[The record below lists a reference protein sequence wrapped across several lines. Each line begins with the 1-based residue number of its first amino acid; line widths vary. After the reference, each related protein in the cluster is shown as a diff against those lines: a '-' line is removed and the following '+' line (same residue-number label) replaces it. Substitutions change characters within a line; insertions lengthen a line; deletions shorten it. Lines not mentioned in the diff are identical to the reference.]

1 MARVLSSCGF
11 NNWSFSRLFSA
22 SLGYYSPLLSCKSQ
36 SVNAFRQIDSSVLEV
51 CDNSSTLSAPCSL
64 SPNLSNSVVH
74 SVNVWKTSWCYLR
87 ETSILLV
94 LLTYY
99 SRPKNTL
106 RCLSYRYLKTV
117 WLTNDQCPIY
127 VKKISNSG
135 LKIVMQAS
143 QGSPVFQFLC
153 ILVNQLSKGT
163 I

>member
-51 CDNSSTLSAPCSL
+51 CDNSSTLSVPCSL

-94 LLTYY
+94 LLAYY

-117 WLTNDQCPIY
+117 WLTNDQCLCSINIKIIFLFTHLC
-127 VKKISNSG
+127 KKNFQTVV
-135 LKIVMQAS
+135 LK
-143 QGSPVFQFLC
+143 
-153 ILVNQLSKGT
+153 
-163 I
+163 

>member
-36 SVNAFRQIDSSVLEV
+36 SVNAFRQIDSS
-51 CDNSSTLSAPCSL
+51 STLSAPCSL

-94 LLTYY
+94 LLAYY

-117 WLTNDQCPIY
+117 WLTNDQCLCSIY
-127 VKKISNSG
+127 IKIIFLFTHLCKKKIQTVV
-135 LKIVMQAS
+135 LK
-143 QGSPVFQFLC
+143 
-153 ILVNQLSKGT
+153 
-163 I
+163 

>member
-36 SVNAFRQIDSSVLEV
+36 SVNAFRQIDS
-51 CDNSSTLSAPCSL
+51 SSTLSAPCSL

-117 WLTNDQCPIY
+117 WLTNDQCLCSIY
-127 VKKISNSG
+127 IKISFS
-135 LKIVMQAS
+135 LYPFM
-143 QGSPVFQFLC
+143 
-153 ILVNQLSKGT
+153 
-163 I
+163 